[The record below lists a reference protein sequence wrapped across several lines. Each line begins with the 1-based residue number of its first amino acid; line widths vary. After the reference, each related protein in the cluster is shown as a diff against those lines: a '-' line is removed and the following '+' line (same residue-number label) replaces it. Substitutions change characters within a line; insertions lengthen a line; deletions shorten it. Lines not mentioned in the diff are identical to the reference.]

1 MAFIKR
7 GDDGKILNVLD
18 ENWELTETQK
28 EAIKKE
34 KERIIKQSSE
44 TSTEKPSGATQWRDL
59 LN

>member
-44 TSTEKPSGATQWRDL
+44 TSTEKTSGATQ
-59 LN
+59 